1 MLLILIMRDILLII
15 IQIVIVLFALSVHEA
30 AHAFVALKVGDP
42 TSKHRITLNP
52 LVHIDPVGTVI
63 LPIILAIT
71 GAPVFGWAKPVMVNP
86 YNFRNYKRDNM
97 LVSAAGPG
105 SNFLLGI
112 VSIII
117 FKIMVALNLNS
128 RIAFLIVM
136 YLIYINFILAV
147 FNLIPIP
154 PLDGSGILEYFL
166 KGEALYFYN
175 TKIKPYGVW
184 ILLALIFLN
193 VLDFIFNP
201 IIKLINSILF

>member
-1 MLLILIMRDILLII
+1 MRDILLII
-15 IQIVIVLFALSVHEA
+15 IQIIIVLFALSVHEA

-42 TSKHRITLNP
+42 TSRHRITLNP
-52 LVHIDPVGTVI
+52 IVHIDPIGTII
-63 LPIILAIT
+63 LPLILAIT
-71 GAPVFGWAKPVMVNP
+71 RAPVFGWAKPVMVNP

-105 SNFLLGI
+105 SNFLMGI
-112 VSIII
+112 FFIVV
-117 FKIMVALNLNS
+117 FKIMVAMS
-128 RIAFLIVM
+128 ISSKIAFLIVL

-166 KGEALYFYN
+166 KGEALEFFN
-175 TKIKPYGVW
+175 TKIKPYGFL

-193 VLDFIFNP
+193 VLDYIFNP
-201 IIKLINSILF
+201 LIKIINSILF

>member
-1 MLLILIMRDILLII
+1 MRDILLII
-15 IQIVIVLFALSVHEA
+15 IQIIIVLFALSVHEA

-42 TSKHRITLNP
+42 TSRHRITLNP
-52 LVHIDPVGTVI
+52 LVHIDPIGTII
-63 LPIILAIT
+63 LPLILAIT

-105 SNFLLGI
+105 SNFLMGI
-112 VSIII
+112 LFIVV
-117 FKIMVALNLNS
+117 FKIMVAMS
-128 RIAFLIVM
+128 ISSKIAFLIVL

-166 KGEALYFYN
+166 KGEALEFFN
-175 TKIKPYGVW
+175 TKIKPYGFL

-193 VLDFIFNP
+193 VLDYIFNP
-201 IIKLINSILF
+201 LIKIINSILF